1 MYTWIGNLC
10 DSLNTLQTTHCFMV
24 AYQWKII
31 RNLWSW
37 LKITTTLTIPLRSWT
52 FQNISQ
58 EGRILAQYL
67 ELKQGELV
75 KNGIQIARTVFGKNQ
90 LISRKVI
97 IIVEIRTLINE
108 DHGVTR
114 LIGIRNGNTVTL
126 AAIMTTVLLMA
137 IDMEKNTREISG
149 KFNELWKFFVVLK
162 LFFGIFNFLP
172 PVEFRRIRSTRILK
186 TVYSF

>member
-1 MYTWIGNLC
+1 
-10 DSLNTLQTTHCFMV
+10 
-24 AYQWKII
+24 
-31 RNLWSW
+31 
-37 LKITTTLTIPLRSWT
+37 
-52 FQNISQ
+52 
-58 EGRILAQYL
+58 
-67 ELKQGELV
+67 
-75 KNGIQIARTVFGKNQ
+75 VFGKNQ

-149 KFNELWKFFVVLK
+149 KFNEL
-162 LFFGIFNFLP
+162 
-172 PVEFRRIRSTRILK
+172 
-186 TVYSF
+186 